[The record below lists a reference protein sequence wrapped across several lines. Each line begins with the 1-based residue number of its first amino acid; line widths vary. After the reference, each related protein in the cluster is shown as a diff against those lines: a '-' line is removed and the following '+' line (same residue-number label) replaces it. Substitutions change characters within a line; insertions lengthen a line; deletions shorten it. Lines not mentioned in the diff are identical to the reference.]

1 MDLNREMD
9 CLMRMTARHRTGLAA
24 ALAAGAALIAA
35 APATAADS
43 SGQTLDKV
51 LAESGKT
58 TTFARDTAWSFT
70 KLQGDHHLAADKEGG
85 VSIEDG
91 KGEKLLT
98 MTPKPIKDMDGHL
111 HKVTWTVKGNTL
123 YQHVDTPQAT
133 LKGVVAPTVTTYG
146 FWDWAKCLGKKS
158 LDTAELGGVAGCV
171 TGLETGCVGGA
182 AVGGFGGA
190 VAGAVQGAHKC

>member
-1 MDLNREMD
+1 
-9 CLMRMTARHRTGLAA
+9 MRMTARQRTSLAT
-24 ALAAGAALIAA
+24 ALAAGAALLAA
-35 APATAADS
+35 APDAGAATAS
-43 SGQTLDKV
+43 SGQTLDQV
-51 LAESGKT
+51 LAPSGKT
-58 TTFARDTAWSFT
+58 TTFARDTAWTFS
-70 KLQGDHHLAADKEGG
+70 KLKGDHHLAAGKDGS

-98 MTPKPIKDMDGHL
+98 MTPRPVQDLDGHL

-123 YQHVDTPQAT
+123 HQHVDTPNAT
-133 LKGVVAPTVTTYG
+133 VKGVLAPEITTRG

-171 TGLETGCVGGA
+171 ADLETGCAPGA

>member
-1 MDLNREMD
+1 
-9 CLMRMTARHRTGLAA
+9 MRMTARQRTGIATGLAA
-24 ALAAGAALIAA
+24 TAALIAA
-35 APATAADS
+35 APSATAAAP
-43 SGQTLDKV
+43 SGQTLDQV
-51 LAESGKT
+51 LADSGKT
-58 TTFARDTAWSFT
+58 TTFARDTAWTFSQL
-70 KLQGDHHLAADKEGG
+70 KGDHHLAADKDGG

-98 MTPKPIKDMDGHL
+98 MSPKPIKDTAGHL

-123 YQHVDTPQAT
+123 YQHVDTPNAT
-133 LKGVVAPTVTTYG
+133 LKGAVVPTVTAYG
-146 FWDWAKCLGKKS
+146 FWDWAKCVGKKS

-171 TGLETGCVGGA
+171 ADLETGCAPGA